1 MTVLEYIL
9 KETNTKSITDLKA
22 KLKSIAK
29 KQYGTSIGEIKTS
42 NFRVFYTSNPNH
54 FCTYAISLNG
64 IGMTNTLALDKQSFT
79 KAGLQRGC
87 GNYYLTTKQLNVELH
102 QQWLK

>member
-9 KETNTKSITDLKA
+9 KETNTTSISELKV
-22 KLKSIAK
+22 KLKRMAK
-29 KQYGTSIGEIKTS
+29 SQYGTKIGEIKAK

-54 FCTYAISLNG
+54 FCEYAIALNG
-64 IGMTNTLALDKQSFT
+64 VGMTNTLALDKDSFT

-87 GNYYLTTKQLNVELH
+87 GNYYLTNETLNKQYN
-102 QQWLK
+102 

>member
-1 MTVLEYIL
+1 MKTFYQL
-9 KETNTKSITDLKA
+9 TPSALKA
-22 KLKSIAK
+22 C
-29 KQYGTSIGEIKTS
+29 IKIEEAQD
-42 NFRVFYTSNPNH
+42 H

>member
-9 KETNTKSITDLKA
+9 EQTKSKSLDDLKV
-22 KLKSIAK
+22 KLKKTAK
-29 KQYGTSIGEIKTS
+29 NEYGCFFSEIKAK

-54 FCTYAISLNG
+54 FCEFAISLQG
-64 IGMTNTLALDKQSFT
+64 IGMTNTLALDNKSFT

-87 GNYYLTTKQLNVELH
+87 GNYYLTENMLSKPYSEN
-102 QQWLK
+102 